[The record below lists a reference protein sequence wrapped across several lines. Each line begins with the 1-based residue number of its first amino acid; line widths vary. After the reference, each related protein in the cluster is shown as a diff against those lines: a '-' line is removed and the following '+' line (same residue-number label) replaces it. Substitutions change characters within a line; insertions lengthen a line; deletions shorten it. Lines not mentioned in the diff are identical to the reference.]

1 MERHFSARNM
11 PIQLLIGPFFC
22 CYGISL
28 CHPDY
33 DYDSNLSKLLNLMNE
48 SFKSTVDRTQLT
60 EYLEQVFVMIKV
72 SLENCVIEL

>member
-28 CHPDY
+28 YHPGY
-33 DYDSNLSKLLNLMNE
+33 DYDSNLRKLLYLLSE

-60 EYLEQVFVMIKV
+60 QYLEQVFVIVKV
-72 SLENCVIEL
+72 RKVALSGL